1 MIDSGP
7 TSRIPNLMHFFSFI
21 ALTVVAFVLSEIV
34 VLALAHG
41 VSVEASLKDERLQ
54 LFVNVLTYLIALSI
68 AYFVMPLF
76 WNRSFSDGLKW
87 NFAKASPWLGL
98 GGLILG
104 FGAQG
109 VTVFIPHQK
118 ELPIEEMFH
127 NPSIIW
133 FLLVFAVVI
142 GPLFEEVVFRGF
154 LLPGI
159 AITVDWLRIPRG
171 TTDMESLENLHA
183 WRESTGYSNVAL
195 IVSSL
200 ITSTLFAAI
209 HGPQL
214 GYTVPA
220 LALLMGVSLVLCF
233 VRLRTG
239 SVAASTVV
247 HGCYNLSVF
256 LTLFVST
263 SGFRHLDK
271 I

>member
-1 MIDSGP
+1 MESGP
-7 TSRIPNLMHFFSFI
+7 TSRIPNLLHFFFFL
-21 ALTVVAFVLSEIV
+21 ALTVVAFVLSEIAL
-34 VLALAHG
+34 LALAHG
-41 VSVEASLKDERLQ
+41 TSVEASLKDQRLQ
-54 LFVNVLTYLIALSI
+54 LFVNVLTYVIALS
-68 AYFVMPLF
+68 AAFLLMPLF
-76 WNRSFSDGLKW
+76 WNRSFSVGLKW

-98 GGLILG
+98 GGLVLG
-104 FGAQG
+104 FAAQG
-109 VTVFIPHQK
+109 VTVFIPHPK
-118 ELPIEEMFH
+118 ELPIEEIFH
-127 NPSIIW
+127 NPAIIW
-133 FLLVFAVVI
+133 FLVVFAVVI

-159 AITVDWLRIPRG
+159 AIAIDWLRIPRG
-171 TTDMESLENLHA
+171 ATDFETVENLHA
-183 WRESTGYSNVAL
+183 WRESTGYSSVAL

-200 ITSTLFAAI
+200 ITSALFAAI

-233 VRLRTG
+233 VRIRTD

>member
-1 MIDSGP
+1 MESGS
-7 TSRIPNLMHFFSFI
+7 TSRIPNLLHFFSFI
-21 ALTVVAFVLSEIV
+21 ALTVAVFILSEII
-34 VLALAHG
+34 VLTMAHG

-54 LFVNVLTYLIALSI
+54 LFVNMLTYSIALSV

-87 NFAKASPWLGL
+87 NFAEASPWLGL
-98 GGLILG
+98 GGLTMG
-104 FGAQG
+104 FAAQG

-118 ELPIEEMFH
+118 ELPIEQIFH
-127 NPSIIW
+127 NPAIIW
-133 FLLVFAVVI
+133 FLVVFAVLV
-142 GPLFEEVVFRGF
+142 GPLFEEIVFRGF
-154 LLPGI
+154 LLPAI
-159 AITVDWLRIPRG
+159 AIAVDWLRIPRG
-171 TTDMESLENLHA
+171 SSDVQSLENLDA
-183 WRESTGYSNVAL
+183 WRQSADYSSVAL
-195 IVSSL
+195 VISSL
-200 ITSTLFAAI
+200 ITSALFAAI

-214 GYTVPA
+214 GYTLPA
-220 LALLMGVSLVLCF
+220 LALLMCVSLVLCF

-239 SVAASTVV
+239 SVAASTIV

>member
-1 MIDSGP
+1 MIESGP
-7 TSRIPNLMHFFSFI
+7 GSRIPNLLHFFSFL
-21 ALTVVAFVLSEIV
+21 ALTVVAFVLSEIFI
-34 VLALAHG
+34 LALAHG
-41 VSVEASLKDERLQ
+41 ASVEASLKDQRLQ
-54 LFVNVLTYLIALSI
+54 LFVNVLTYLIALSV
-68 AYFVMPLF
+68 AYLVMPLF
-76 WNRSFSDGLKW
+76 WNRSFSDGLQW
-87 NFAKASPWLGL
+87 NFTKASPWLGL

-104 FGAQG
+104 FAAQG
-109 VTVFIPHQK
+109 VTVFIPHPK

-127 NPSIIW
+127 NPTIIW
-133 FLLVFAVVI
+133 FLVVFAVVI

-159 AITVDWLRIPRG
+159 SIAVDWLRIPRG
-171 TTDMESLENLHA
+171 ADDFESIENLHA
-183 WRESTGYSNVAL
+183 WRASTGFSNVAL
-195 IVSSL
+195 VVSSL
-200 ITSTLFAAI
+200 ITSALFAAI

-220 LALLMGVSLVLCF
+220 LALLMGVSLILCL
-233 VRLRTG
+233 VRIRTG
-239 SVAASTVV
+239 SVAASTLV

>member
-1 MIDSGP
+1 MLAGP
-7 TSRIPNLMHFFSFI
+7 QSRLPNLLHFFSFL
-21 ALTVVAFVLSEIV
+21 ALTVAAFVLSEV
-34 VLALAHG
+34 LVLALAHG
-41 VSVEASLKDERLQ
+41 VSVETSLKDQRLQ
-54 LFVNVLTYLIALSI
+54 LFVNMLTYVIALAV
-68 AYFVMPLF
+68 AYVVMPLF
-76 WNRSFSDGLKW
+76 WNRTFPAGLQW
-87 NFAKASPWLGL
+87 NFTKASPSLGL
-98 GGLILG
+98 GGLVLG
-104 FGAQG
+104 FAAQG
-109 VTVFIPHQK
+109 VTVFIPHPK

-127 NPSIIW
+127 NPAIIW
-133 FLLVFAVVI
+133 FLVLFAVVI
-142 GPLFEEVVFRGF
+142 GPLFEEIVFRGF

-171 TTDMESLENLHA
+171 ATDMESLENLRE
-183 WRESTGYSNVAL
+183 WRESTGYSRVAL

-200 ITSTLFAAI
+200 ITSALFAAI

-220 LALLMGVSLVLCF
+220 LAMLMCVSLVLCF